1 MAKRLMRGLLW
12 LGLCAVAAP
21 AAALQDP
28 TAPPMAQPA
37 GDAAGTAIPL
47 TAIKQVGNRR
57 VAIIGGQEIGV
68 GGRYQGAR
76 VLRITD
82 SEVVLRRDGE
92 TTVHRLYPQVD
103 KRPRGK

>member
-12 LGLCAVAAP
+12 LALCAAAP
-21 AAALQDP
+21 AGALQDP

-37 GDAAGTAIPL
+37 GDAAGAGIPL
-47 TAIKQVGNRR
+47 TAIKQVGTRR
-57 VAIIGGQEIGV
+57 VAIIGGQEIAV

-76 VLRITD
+76 VVRITEG
-82 SEVVLRRDGE
+82 EVVLRRDGE
-92 TTVHRLYPQVD
+92 TTAHKLYPQVD